1 MSIKKLLLVMA
12 LLPSLAMAWQPTR
25 PVTVIFPNGPG
36 AGNEI
41 SFRIVAQQV
50 EQKTGFQWHPD
61 HRAGADGVIAGNY
74 LMTAP
79 TDGHTIAVP
88 ACQSAWV
95 TPSIWYASTARF
107 DAMDFVPVANIA
119 RSPLAFWAHPSSPVN
134 TPEQLVAEIRAKNR
148 PLNFAIGGAG
158 HKLAVEYLLDHVNVK
173 DHTVQTAMYKGPA
186 QALTDALGGHA
197 EFSVTPVAVGW
208 PHVQAGK
215 LKLIGIANAEPLP
228 GLEKAPLMNRVAPG
242 LEIHGCWNIVLPPGT
257 PPEIAKWY
265 RDNFVPAIRS
275 AQSAER
281 FRENLMFIT
290 PREHTPE
297 GFQASMRKM
306 RQVWQPVARKIKPE

>member
-1 MSIKKLLLVMA
+1 MSIKKLLLA
-12 LLPSLAMAWQPTR
+12 LAFLPSLAMAWQPTK
-25 PVTVIFPNGPG
+25 PVTVVFPNGPG

-50 EQKTGFQWHPD
+50 EQSTGFRWQPE

-74 LMTAP
+74 IATAP

-95 TPSIWYASTARF
+95 TPSVWYAGTAKF

-119 RSPLAFWAHPSSPVN
+119 RSPLAFWAHPSSNIN
-134 TPEQLVAEIRAKNR
+134 TPQELAAAIRAR
-148 PLNFAIGGAG
+148 DRDLNFAIGGAG
-158 HKLAVEYLLDHVNVK
+158 HKLAVEYLLAKLDVK
-173 DHTVQTAMYKGPA
+173 GHRVQTVMYKGPA
-186 QALTDALGGHA
+186 QALTDVLGAHT

-228 GLEKAPLMNRVAPG
+228 GLEKAPLMNRIAPG

-257 PPEIAKWY
+257 APEIAKWY

-275 AQSAER
+275 ARSAEQ
-281 FRENLMFIT
+281 FRENMMFIT

-297 GFQASMRKM
+297 GFQASMRQM
-306 RQVWQPVARKIKPE
+306 RQVWQPIAQKIKPE

>member
-1 MSIKKLLLVMA
+1 MSIKKLLLA
-12 LLPSLAMAWQPTR
+12 LAFLPSLAMAWQPTKT
-25 PVTVIFPNGPG
+25 VTVVFPNGPG

-50 EQKTGFQWHPD
+50 EQSTGFRWQPE

-74 LMTAP
+74 FATAP

-95 TPSIWYASTARF
+95 TPSVWYANTAKF

-119 RSPLAFWAHPSSPVN
+119 RSPLAFWAHPSSRIN
-134 TPEQLVAEIRAKNR
+134 TPQELAAAIRAKDR
-148 PLNFAIGGAG
+148 DLNFAIGGAG
-158 HKLAVEYLLDHVNVK
+158 HKLAVEYLLAHLDVK
-173 DHTVQTAMYKGPA
+173 DHRVQTVMYKGPA
-186 QALTDALGGHA
+186 QALTDVLGAHT

-208 PHVQAGK
+208 PHVQASK

-228 GLEKAPLMNRVAPG
+228 GLEKAPLMNRIAPG

-257 PPEIAKWY
+257 APEIAKWY

-275 AQSAER
+275 ARSAEQ
-281 FRENLMFIT
+281 FRENMMFIT

-297 GFQASMRKM
+297 GFQASMRQM
-306 RQVWQPVARKIKPE
+306 RQVWQPIAQKIKPE